1 MKNWLFFFFN
11 YKWVMVNNPSV
22 QMGTPAFMTMKAS
35 AIFLA
40 TALHMVK
47 KVFAFHHAFNNV

>member
-11 YKWVMVNNPSV
+11 YKWVVVNNPSV
-22 QMGTPAFMTMKAS
+22 QMGTPAFRMMKAS
-35 AIFLA
+35 AVFLG

-47 KVFAFHHAFNNV
+47 KAFAFNRAFNNV